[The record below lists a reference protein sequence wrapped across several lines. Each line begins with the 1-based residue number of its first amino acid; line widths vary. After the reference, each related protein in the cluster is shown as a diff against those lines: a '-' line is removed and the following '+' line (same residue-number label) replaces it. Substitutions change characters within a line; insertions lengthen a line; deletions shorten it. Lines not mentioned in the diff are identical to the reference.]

1 MKTYETIYSFEVLEE
16 IQNGKLVYLL
26 DKFERVVLCVNDI
39 TVDKLA
45 EILARG
51 KTDKKRY
58 EFWIEA
64 VEETEET
71 EESEN
76 EE

>member
-1 MKTYETIYSFEVLEE
+1 MKTYETIYSFEVLET
-16 IQNGKLVYLL
+16 IQEGKLVYLL
-26 DKFERVVLCVNDI
+26 DRYEQIVMCVNDI

-45 EILARG
+45 EVLKNS
-51 KTDKKRY
+51 KTEKKRY
-58 EFWIEA
+58 EFWIEE
-64 VEETEET
+64 VEET